1 MPYEIDLFKARK
13 SMFKKSSTFILIL
26 LLIASFLNATLIDF
40 YKKGLIKLEA
50 DPHFGKNTS
59 GDGSIYDTRCD
70 FLRSP
75 DGSFFIAD
83 TTEHCLYRYSAE
95 GKFISKHGQKGEGP
109 GDLYFP
115 GDLSVLDDRYVVIGE
130 YATSRRV
137 SLFDLEGNFAK
148 LLKTDRN
155 AFTTVALKD
164 NKIAYKTYKYGPM
177 KNQIQEF
184 TTILIIKDVETGEEM
199 VIDECQSQRKFIRVG
214 GGGSFVMN
222 TGAGEMLITQTKY
235 GNLVVGVTTSNE
247 LKIFSPEGQLLRSF
261 ILKMDPVQVTRDYI
275 RRYKESIIQGME
287 ERGVRQSAIDA
298 TKKTPYEDAFGKY
311 LPYFK
316 EILVD
321 SEGNILIF
329 KKTDCIGDCNEVFQ
343 VYSPE
348 GKYVCEMTIDSG
360 IYDLTIDRRFKNI
373 VFAGD
378 AIYGLFPL
386 KESEESALQLI
397 RVKLR

>member
-1 MPYEIDLFKARK
+1 MI
-13 SMFKKSSTFILIL
+13 KKSGTFLFLL
-26 LLIASFLNATLIDF
+26 LLIVCFLDASLLDF
-40 YKKGLIKLEA
+40 YKKGQIKLEA
-50 DPHFGKNTS
+50 DPHFGQQADQS
-59 GDGSIYDTRCD
+59 EPLYDTRCD
-70 FLRSP
+70 FLRALN
-75 DGSFFIAD
+75 GSFFIAV

-95 GKFISKHGQKGEGP
+95 GKFIDKHGQKGEGP

-115 GDLSVLDDRYVVIGE
+115 GDLSVLDGRYIVIGE

-137 SLFDLEGNFAK
+137 SLFDLEGNFIK

-155 AFTTVALKD
+155 AFTTVALSE
-164 NKIAYKTYKYGPM
+164 NKIAYTTYKYGPM

-184 TTILIIKDVETGEEM
+184 TTILIIKDVETGEEK

-214 GGGSFVMN
+214 GGGSYVMN
-222 TGAGEMLITQTKY
+222 TGAGEMLITQTKD

-247 LKIFSPEGQLLRSF
+247 LKIFSPEGKFFRSF
-261 ILKMDPVQVTRDYI
+261 ILKMEPVQVTRDYI
-275 RRYKESIIQGME
+275 QRYKESRIQDLE

-298 TKKTPYEDAFGKY
+298 IKKTPYEDMFGKY

-316 EILVD
+316 DVLVD
-321 SEGNILIF
+321 SEGNILIC

-373 VFAGD
+373 VFADD
-378 AIYGLFPL
+378 AVYGLFSL

>member
-1 MPYEIDLFKARK
+1 MPYEIDLFKARM

-26 LLIASFLNATLIDF
+26 LLIASFLNATLIIF

-115 GDLSVLDDRYVVIGE
+115 GDLSVLDDRYVVVGE

-164 NKIAYKTYKYGPM
+164 NKIAYTTYKYGPM

-184 TTILIIKDVETGEEM
+184 TTILIIKDVETGEETA
-199 VIDECQSQRKFIRVG
+199 VDEFRTQRKFIRSG
-214 GGGSFVMN
+214 GGGSYLA
-222 TGAGEMLITQTKY
+222 GSGEMLLAQTQD
-235 GNLVVGVTTSNE
+235 GNLLFGATTSNE
-247 LKIFSPEGQLLRSF
+247 LKIFSPDGKLLRSF
-261 ILKMDPVQVTRDYI
+261 TLEMDPVQVTRDYV

-287 ERGVRQSAIDA
+287 ERKMRQGVIDA
-298 TKKTPYEDAFGKY
+298 VKKTPYEDMFGKF

-321 SEGNILIF
+321 SEGNILIC
-329 KKTDCIGDCNEVFQ
+329 KKTDCVRDCNEVFQ

-348 GKYVCEMTIDSG
+348 GRYICEVTLDCG
-360 IYDLTIDRRFKNI
+360 IYEVTIDRRFKNI
-373 VFAGD
+373 VFADD
-378 AIYGLFPL
+378 AVYGLFPL
-386 KESEESALQLI
+386 KDDEESALQLI

>member
-1 MPYEIDLFKARK
+1 M
-13 SMFKKSSTFILIL
+13 KKSGTLLFLL
-26 LLIASFLNATLIDF
+26 LLIFYILNASLIDF

-50 DPHFGKNTS
+50 DPNFGQQTAQS
-59 GDGSIYDTRCD
+59 EPLYDTRCD
-70 FLRSP
+70 FLRAP
-75 DGSFFIAD
+75 NGSLFIAA
-83 TTEHCLYRYSAE
+83 TTEHCIYRYSPE
-95 GKFISKHGQKGEGP
+95 GKFIGRYGQEGRGP

-115 GDLSVLDDRYVVIGE
+115 GDLSVLDDRYIVIGE

-137 SLFDLEGNFAK
+137 SLFDLEGNFVK

-155 AFTTVALKD
+155 AFTTVALSE
-164 NKIAYKTYKYGPM
+164 NKIAYTAYKYGPM

-184 TTILIIKDVETGEEM
+184 TTILIIKDVKTGEEK
-199 VIDECQSQRKFIRVG
+199 VIDERQSQRKFVRVG

-222 TGAGEMLITQTKY
+222 TGAGEMLIAQTKD
-235 GNLVVGVTTSNE
+235 GNLVMGVTTSNE
-247 LKIFSPEGQLLRSF
+247 LKIFSPEGEWLQTFR
-261 ILKMDPVQVTRDYI
+261 LKMEPVQVTRDYI
-275 RRYKESIIQGME
+275 QRFKESIIQGME
-287 ERGVRQSAIDA
+287 ERGVRQSAIEA
-298 TKKTPYEDAFGKY
+298 TKKTPYGDVFGKY

-321 SEGNILIF
+321 SEGNILIC

-348 GKYVCEMTIDSG
+348 GKYICEMTIDSG

-373 VFAGD
+373 FFAND
-378 AIYGLFPL
+378 AVYGLFPL
-386 KESEESALQLI
+386 KEDEESALQLI

>member
-1 MPYEIDLFKARK
+1 
-13 SMFKKSSTFILIL
+13 MFKKSSAFILIL
-26 LLIASFLNATLIDF
+26 LLIFCFLDATLIDF
-40 YKKGLIKLEA
+40 YKRGLIKLEA

-70 FLRSP
+70 LVRSP

-95 GKFISKHGQKGEGP
+95 GKFIDKHGQKGEGP

-115 GDLSVLDDRYVVIGE
+115 GDLSVLDDRYIVIGE

-137 SLFDLEGNFAK
+137 SLFDLEGNFVK

-164 NKIAYKTYKYGPM
+164 NKIAYTTYKYGPG

-199 VIDECQSQRKFIRVG
+199 VIDECQSRRKFIKVG
-214 GGGSFVMN
+214 GGSLAVS
-222 TGAGEMLITQTKY
+222 TGAGEMLITQTKG
-235 GNLVVGVTTSNE
+235 GNLVAGVNISNE
-247 LKIFSPEGQLLRSF
+247 IKIFSPEGKLLRSF
-261 ILKMDPVQVTRDYI
+261 ILKMDPVQVTRDYV
-275 RRYKESIIQGME
+275 RRYKESLIQGLE
-287 ERGVRQSAIDA
+287 KRGFRQNAIDTA
-298 TKKTPYEDAFGKY
+298 KKASYEDAFGKY

-321 SEGNILIF
+321 SEGNILIC
-329 KKTDCIGDCNEVFQ
+329 KKTDCFGDCSEVFQ

-348 GKYVCEMTIDSG
+348 GKYICEMMIDSG
-360 IYDLTIDRRFKNI
+360 NYDLTIDRRFKNI
-373 VFAGD
+373 IFANDAVF
-378 AIYGLFPL
+378 GLFPL